1 MIPAIQSTIS
11 KPGFPKE
18 PGFFTVRSNSQVN
31 DSRQMQTDRI
41 MKIAYAKAK
50 HTSVVRNRNGV
61 LTSWTILIMLTAGA
75 ICGGLMNLMWL
86 SAVRNQAHN
95 CASSA
100 ALAAGHSYLSD
111 DMLRS
116 WQQPFEYE
124 GRTARCQQSAVS
136 MVDAYRTGTTLPP
149 ISSESVKVI
158 WSESQGPAKDPAL
171 LVPDAISVEFGEEYF
186 RSQFDRFFGALSQSH
201 SSPSQVR
208 SVVLLEHSPR
218 AFRAGAGQSIPI
230 LPFAICDEITGTESG
245 SAAGTPG
252 YWTSSVESGKGQ
264 DKFSWN
270 VDTRQFESGPDGLP
284 EVTVTI
290 YSTISVGNPDAFIPI
305 GFSSGNANVGTSR
318 VPEWIRNGLTGN
330 DLQSMGYSELA
341 FPGNIPVTNLKALDL
356 PACRTALQKKSG
368 EACVIPLCSALPD
381 AKAATSLTL
390 KRPVAA
396 RIVAVSNSVSDS
408 IKVTLQPCVIATS
421 TAVTATT
428 PEAALNRYVYS
439 VRLAN

>member
-1 MIPAIQSTIS
+1 
-11 KPGFPKE
+11 
-18 PGFFTVRSNSQVN
+18 
-31 DSRQMQTDRI
+31 
-41 MKIAYAKAK
+41 MKIALAPAK
-50 HTSVVRNRNGV
+50 HPAIALNRSGV

-75 ICGGLMNLMWL
+75 ICGGLLNLMWV

-100 ALAAGHSYLSD
+100 ALAAGHGYLSD

-116 WQQPFEYE
+116 WQQPFEYD
-124 GRTARCQQSAVS
+124 GRTARCQQAAVN
-136 MVDAYRTGTTLPP
+136 MVDDYRAGTQLPA
-149 ISSESVKVI
+149 ISAESVKVI
-158 WSESQGPAKDPAL
+158 WSETQGPANDPAL
-171 LVPDAISVEFGEEYF
+171 LVPDAISVEFGEAYF
-186 RSQFDRFFGALSQSH
+186 RSQFDRFFGALSGPRSAQS
-201 SSPSQVR
+201 PVR

-245 SAAGTPG
+245 SAAGTTG
-252 YWTSSVESGKGQ
+252 YWTSSIESGKGQ

-270 VDTRQFESGPDGLP
+270 AETRQFESGPDGLP

-290 YSTISVGNPDAFIPI
+290 YSTISAGNPDAFIPI
-305 GFSSGNANVGTSR
+305 GFSSGKANAGISR
-318 VPEWIRNGLTGN
+318 VPEWIINGLTGD
-330 DLQSMGYSELA
+330 DLQSLGCSELA
-341 FPGNIPVTNLKALDL
+341 FPGNIPVANLKAQDL

-368 EACVIPLCSALPD
+368 EACVIPLCSAIPE

-396 RIVAVSNSVSDS
+396 RIVAVSNSVSES

-428 PEAALNRYVYS
+428 PEAAFNRYVYS